1 MTRYSYNYETILNKN
16 KKLRQTPIIK
26 PIGIPEGNL
35 QLLRD
40 KLTDQ
45 KPSPYQKERL
55 IKKITGGPCS
65 ICGGVPTKIVS
76 YNENGASLL
85 EKYCDKCIKSILQ

>member
-55 IKKITGGPCS
+55 IKKITVGPCS

-85 EKYCDKCIKSILQ
+85 DKYCDKCIKSILQ